1 MKKSNVKLLLVGACV
16 IGALGMAGC
25 GKKNYDTF
33 PEKYSLASVDVGGMT
48 AKEAKKA
55 VKDAVKKY
63 QIAVK
68 LDDASFDM
76 NADELGLEYN
86 DKTDMQMLI
95 NAANKDEKPE
105 KKVELFK
112 TKNAEELESALVDS
126 YITAKTQE
134 QSDAATQSADDSDT
148 DKKQESETTQDS
160 TGETQT
166 FDIRTIQ
173 PYRATIAYNAE
184 AGAFVGVDGVAGE
197 APVYDTA
204 TKNLKKAVKE
214 LKEKAELAS
223 ETGNVEGDVAA
234 DSDYVQDAL
243 KEANAYLDVT
253 VTCNFNP
260 STGKASTETVG
271 KDQISQWLI
280 VGNDGLSVSL
290 DGESMANYC
299 TELAQ
304 KHDVSK
310 TKKGQFKT
318 TSGSVISVNVPAAGQ
333 TVDGNKLYESIADAI
348 NKKQSATVEAVYS
361 EAQEEETGEYVT
373 YGGNYCEVDL
383 TNQMVYVYK
392 NGQQVVSSPCV
403 TGCIAK
409 GHGTPTG
416 VYSIFS
422 MDKNRYLKGDG
433 YKSWVNFFVPFNGGI
448 GFHDASWR
456 SAFGGNIYLYSGSHG
471 CINMPYAQVQKL
483 FANVSM
489 GEKVIVY
496 GGVDKVES
504 KSQSLGGA
512 DSHTVTEGDAPFNL
526 GVTAQDNAKLTYS
539 SDNEGVASVDASGN
553 VTINGV
559 GTATITVKSEATA
572 AYKAGRK
579 TITITVNAKPQPK
592 QDPTVTI
599 ACGNKTVTEGDGA
612 FALGASA
619 SNGAALSYQSS
630 DPSVAAVDAGGYV
643 TVYKAGTVQ
652 ITVTAAEIEG
662 WNSASSSVTVTVNPK
677 AQQEMPTEPT
687 EQIEQI
693 AQ

>member
-16 IGALGMAGC
+16 LGALGMAGC

-48 AKEAKKA
+48 AKEAQKA
-55 VKDAVKKY
+55 VKEAVKKY

-95 NAANKDEKPE
+95 NAANKDKEPE

-112 TKNAEELESALVDS
+112 TKNADELESALVDS

-134 QSDAATQSADDSDT
+134 QSDAATQSTDTSDT
-148 DKKQESETTQDS
+148 DTDADKKQDS

-173 PYRATIAYNAE
+173 PYRATIAYNAD

-214 LKEKAELAS
+214 LKEKAELTS

-260 STGKASTETVG
+260 STGKAATETVG
-271 KDQISQWLI
+271 KDQISQWLV

-299 TELAQ
+299 TELA
-304 KHDVSK
+304 KNHDVSK

-318 TSGSVISVNVPAAGQ
+318 TTGSVISVNVPASGQ

-422 MDKNRYLKGDG
+422 MDKNRYLNGDG

-456 SAFGGNIYLYSGSHG
+456 STFGGNIYLYSGSHG

-572 AYKAGRK
+572 SYKAGSK

-592 QDPTVTI
+592 QDPVVTI

-612 FALGASA
+612 FGLGASA

-630 DPSVAAVDAGGYV
+630 DPSVASVDAGGNV

-652 ITVTAAEIEG
+652 ITVTAAEMEG

-677 AQQEMPTEPT
+677 QPEPVQPTEPVQT
-687 EQIEQI
+687 SEVQ
-693 AQ
+693 

>member
-16 IGALGMAGC
+16 LGALGMAGC

-48 AKEAKKA
+48 AKEAQKA
-55 VKDAVKKY
+55 VKEAVKKY

-95 NAANKDEKPE
+95 NAANKDKEPE

-112 TKNAEELESALVDS
+112 TKNADELESALVDS

-134 QSDAATQSADDSDT
+134 QSDAATQSTDTSDT
-148 DKKQESETTQDS
+148 DTDADKKQDS

-173 PYRATIAYNAE
+173 PYRATIAYNAD

-214 LKEKAELAS
+214 LKEKAELTS

-260 STGKASTETVG
+260 STGKAATETVG
-271 KDQISQWLI
+271 KDQISQWLV

-299 TELAQ
+299 TELA
-304 KHDVSK
+304 KNHDVSK

-318 TSGSVISVNVPAAGQ
+318 TTGSVISVNVPASGQ

-422 MDKNRYLKGDG
+422 MDKNRYLNGDG

-456 SAFGGNIYLYSGSHG
+456 STFGGNIYLYSGSHG

-496 GGVDKVES
+496 GGVDKVAS

-572 AYKAGRK
+572 AYKAGSK

-592 QDPTVTI
+592 QDPIVTI
-599 ACGNKTVTEGDGA
+599 ACGNKTVTEGDGV
-612 FALGASA
+612 FGLGASA

-630 DPSVAAVDAGGYV
+630 DPSVASVDAGGNV

-652 ITVTAAEIEG
+652 ITVTAAEMEG

-677 AQQEMPTEPT
+677 QPEPVQPTEPVQT
-687 EQIEQI
+687 SEVQ
-693 AQ
+693 

>member
-16 IGALGMAGC
+16 LGALGMAGC

-48 AKEAKKA
+48 AKEAQKA
-55 VKDAVKKY
+55 VKEAVKKY

-76 NADELGLEYN
+76 NAGELGLEYN

-95 NAANKDEKPE
+95 NAANKDKEPE

-134 QSDAATQSADDSDT
+134 QSDAATQSTDTSDT
-148 DKKQESETTQDS
+148 DTDADKKQDS

-173 PYRATIAYNAE
+173 PYRATIAYNAD

-214 LKEKAELAS
+214 LKEKAELTS

-260 STGKASTETVG
+260 STGKAATETVG
-271 KDQISQWLI
+271 KDQISQWLV

-299 TELAQ
+299 TELA
-304 KHDVSK
+304 KNHDVSK

-318 TSGSVISVNVPAAGQ
+318 TTGSVISVNVPASGQ

-422 MDKNRYLKGDG
+422 MDKNRYLNGDG

-456 SAFGGNIYLYSGSHG
+456 STFGGNIYLYSGSHG

-496 GGVDKVES
+496 GGVDKVAS

-572 AYKAGRK
+572 AYKAGSK

-592 QDPTVTI
+592 QDPIVTI
-599 ACGNKTVTEGDGA
+599 ACGNKTVTEGDGV
-612 FALGASA
+612 FGLGASA

-630 DPSVAAVDAGGYV
+630 DPSVASVDAGGNV

-652 ITVTAAEIEG
+652 ITVTAAEMEG

-677 AQQEMPTEPT
+677 QPEPVQPTEPVQT
-687 EQIEQI
+687 SEVQ
-693 AQ
+693 

>member
-1 MKKSNVKLLLVGACV
+1 M
-16 IGALGMAGC
+16 
-25 GKKNYDTF
+25 
-33 PEKYSLASVDVGGMT
+33 
-48 AKEAKKA
+48 
-55 VKDAVKKY
+55 
-63 QIAVK
+63 
-68 LDDASFDM
+68 
-76 NADELGLEYN
+76 
-86 DKTDMQMLI
+86 
-95 NAANKDEKPE
+95 
-105 KKVELFK
+105 
-112 TKNAEELESALVDS
+112 
-126 YITAKTQE
+126 
-134 QSDAATQSADDSDT
+134 
-148 DKKQESETTQDS
+148 
-160 TGETQT
+160 
-166 FDIRTIQ
+166 
-173 PYRATIAYNAE
+173 
-184 AGAFVGVDGVAGE
+184 
-197 APVYDTA
+197 
-204 TKNLKKAVKE
+204 
-214 LKEKAELAS
+214 
-223 ETGNVEGDVAA
+223 AA

-260 STGKASTETVG
+260 SIGKASTETVG

-592 QDPTVTI
+592 QDPIVTI

>member
-16 IGALGMAGC
+16 LGALGMAGC

-48 AKEAKKA
+48 AKEAQKA
-55 VKDAVKKY
+55 VKEAVKKY

-95 NAANKDEKPE
+95 NAANKDKEPE

-112 TKNAEELESALVDS
+112 TKNADELESALVDS

-134 QSDAATQSADDSDT
+134 QSDAATQSTDTSDT
-148 DKKQESETTQDS
+148 DTDADKKQDS

-173 PYRATIAYNAE
+173 PYRATIAYNAD

-214 LKEKAELAS
+214 LKEKAELTS

-260 STGKASTETVG
+260 STGKAATETVG
-271 KDQISQWLI
+271 KDQISQWLV

-299 TELAQ
+299 TELA
-304 KHDVSK
+304 KNHDVSK

-318 TSGSVISVNVPAAGQ
+318 TTGSVISVNVPASGQ

-422 MDKNRYLKGDG
+422 MDKNRYLNGDG

-456 SAFGGNIYLYSGSHG
+456 STFGGNIYLYSGSHG

-496 GGVDKVES
+496 GGVDKVAS

-572 AYKAGRK
+572 SYKAGSK

-592 QDPTVTI
+592 QDPVVTI

-612 FALGASA
+612 FGLGASA

-630 DPSVAAVDAGGYV
+630 DPSVASVDAGGNV

-652 ITVTAAEIEG
+652 ITVTAAEMEG

-677 AQQEMPTEPT
+677 QPEPVQPTEPVQT
-687 EQIEQI
+687 SEVQ
-693 AQ
+693 

>member
-16 IGALGMAGC
+16 LGALGMAGC

-160 TGETQT
+160 TGEAQT

-204 TKNLKKAVKE
+204 TKNLKRAVKE

-318 TSGSVISVNVPAAGQ
+318 TSGSVISVNVPEAGQ
-333 TVDGNKLYESIADAI
+333 NVDGNKLYESIADAI

-403 TGCIAK
+403 TGCISK

-422 MDKNRYLKGDG
+422 MDKNRYLNGDG

-456 SAFGGNIYLYSGSHG
+456 STFGGNIYLYSGSHG

-496 GGVDKVES
+496 GGVDKVAS

-559 GTATITVKSEATA
+559 GTATITVKSEATT
-572 AYKAGRK
+572 AYKAGSK

-592 QDPTVTI
+592 QDPIVTI
-599 ACGNKTVTEGDGA
+599 ACGNKIVTEGDGV
-612 FALGASA
+612 FALGASV

-630 DPSVAAVDAGGYV
+630 DPSVAAVDAGGNV

-677 AQQEMPTEPT
+677 QSEPVQPTEPVQT
-687 EQIEQI
+687 SEVQ
-693 AQ
+693 